1 MEERLPARS
10 APKPEPA
17 LQSDFRWRKLLSRAG
32 GSARHESHPVW
43 HRKLQMETNGNGL
56 ESIMP
61 EVVSNSFAASAVC
74 PAVLAHPA
82 IATLPAPDPNRP
94 RQVLVVDDHRS
105 MRAALEARFLR
116 LDWRVET
123 ASSAAEALGKF
134 RRQKHALI
142 VSDIRMP
149 GGDGFSVL
157 REARSLAPQT
167 AVILLTPFPS
177 GPEAVSA
184 MRDGA
189 CEYLVKPV
197 SFEQLEQA
205 ASRVLSHSRSL
216 EANTD
221 APDGL
226 AGRSPAWQRALD
238 RARQAAATAVE
249 ILIEA
254 ESGTGKELVAR
265 LIHRLSPRRDRPF
278 IAVNCA
284 AFPETL
290 LESELFGHAKGAFTG
305 ADHAKPGKFELAHGG
320 TILLDEIGEMPL
332 ALQPKLLRVL
342 QERELDRLGDT
353 RTIGV
358 DLRVIATTNRALRPM
373 VNTGQ
378 FRADL
383 YYRLNVIALTLP
395 PLREREG
402 DVRELAHYFA
412 TRYGPAFPALRLCE
426 DFLECLEA
434 HTWPGNARE
443 LANCMRR
450 VTALALGP
458 EIGAAALEGY
468 EWNAAHSGSPAIAGE
483 QQLGPGLKGGDME
496 RHIFALTLAS
506 TGGNRSRAAELL
518 GVSLRTVRN
527 KIRVY
532 GLPRWEGAKE

>member
-1 MEERLPARS
+1 MN
-10 APKPEPA
+10 
-17 LQSDFRWRKLLSRAG
+17 QILS
-32 GSARHESHPVW
+32 GSV
-43 HRKLQMETNGNGL
+43 
-56 ESIMP
+56 
-61 EVVSNSFAASAVC
+61 AAHAAVA
-74 PAVLAHPA
+74 PAVIGYPV
-82 IATLPAPDPNRP
+82 IGETVDGDKNRV
-94 RQVLVVDDHRS
+94 RQVLVVDDDRS

-123 ASSAAEALGKF
+123 AANAVEALVKF

-157 REARSLAPQT
+157 REARALAPQT
-167 AVILLTPFPS
+167 AVILLTAFAS
-177 GPEAVSA
+177 VPEAVSA
-184 MRDGA
+184 MREGA

-205 ASRVLSHSRSL
+205 ASRVLAKSRHIDL
-216 EANTD
+216 D
-221 APDGL
+221 ADACEGL
-226 AGRSPAWQRALD
+226 AGRSASWLRALD
-238 RARQAAATAVE
+238 RARQAASTAVD

-265 LIHRLSPRRDRPF
+265 LIHRLSPRRGRPF

-353 RTIGV
+353 RTIQV
-358 DLRVIATTNRALRPM
+358 DLRVIATTNRALKKM
-373 VNTGQ
+373 VSAGQ
-378 FRADL
+378 FRTDL

-395 PLREREG
+395 PLCEREG

-412 TRYGPAFPALRLCE
+412 ARFAFPMPPLRLSE
-426 DFLECLEA
+426 DFLACLEK
-434 HTWPGNARE
+434 HTWPGNVRE

-450 VTALALGP
+450 VTALAAGP
-458 EIGAAALEGY
+458 EIGAASLEDY
-468 EWNAAHSGSPAIAGE
+468 EWNTAQIGLGE
-483 QQLGPGLKGGDME
+483 PDLDHRLRPGLKVEEME
-496 RHIFALTLAS
+496 RQLFALTLEA

-527 KIRVY
+527 KVRTY
-532 GLPRWEGAKE
+532 GLPRWDCGGNVVE